1 GHKEERCKP
10 RPDVINKTC
19 LRCGILGHRVGECRV
34 PVAGLQKKWIP
45 IVAHTKVPNET
56 ELEVIPDGAQS
67 NRGKGVDLASQEGE
81 PQQWK
86 MVLGRNASRPSLS
99 SSQGVIPTSQKF
111 AALHGLVSCEETQAD
126 DSTSIDHDWSV
137 EHQGL
142 E

>member
-1 GHKEERCKP
+1 MEDGFGEKCKP
-10 RPDVINKTC
+10 TFLVLLSGCDPHFPEVC
-19 LRCGILGHRVGECRV
+19 S
-34 PVAGLQKKWIP
+34 PSW
-45 IVAHTKVPNET
+45 VPNET

-67 NRGKGVDLASQEGE
+67 NREKGVDLASQEGE